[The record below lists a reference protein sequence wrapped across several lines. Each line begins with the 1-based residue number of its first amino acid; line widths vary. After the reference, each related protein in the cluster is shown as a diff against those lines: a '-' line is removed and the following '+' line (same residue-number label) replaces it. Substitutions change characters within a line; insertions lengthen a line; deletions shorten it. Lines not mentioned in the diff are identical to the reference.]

1 MTEKITV
8 AIIGAG
14 RTGSMLL
21 NELLKYP
28 YVSVVGIADVKRGA
42 PGMMLAA
49 EKGVHCTTDPMALV
63 DRGDDIDIL
72 IVVCGD
78 AGLKRTI
85 KEHFV
90 AQGNK
95 RTVIMHD
102 TIARLFI
109 SVSAR
114 QAQLVENTHP
124 GDVGIG

>member
-28 YVSVVGIADVKRGA
+28 YVSVVGVSDLKRGA
-42 PGMMLAA
+42 AGMMLAA
-49 EKGVHCTTDPMALV
+49 EKGVFTTTDPMVLV
-63 DRGDDIDIL
+63 ERGADIDIL

-78 AGLKRTI
+78 AALKRTI
-85 KEHFV
+85 KERFV

-114 QAQLVENTHP
+114 QPQLVGSLHP